1 MSFQVRCRLDPRG
14 DKHLNAPPNMRI
26 AVRKEGVAGERRV
39 SIVPESVKRLAA
51 KKIEASVE
59 AGAGAAAFASDDEYR
74 TAGARV
80 DSSLEALLAD
90 ADAVVQIR
98 PPRLEEVSRLK
109 EGSAL
114 VSLLFPLVEH
124 DLVRALAARKITAIA
139 VDMIPRTTVA
149 QMMDVLSSQATAAG
163 YEAVLMAAAAL
174 PRFFPMLM
182 TAAGTIA
189 PARVLVLGAGVAGLQ
204 AIGTARRLGA
214 VVEAF
219 DVRKAVKEQVE
230 SLGAKFVEV
239 EAEDA
244 ATAGGYARELSE
256 ESKRK
261 QAEAIA
267 RHVAKA
273 DVVLCT
279 ALIPGRRAPV
289 LVTADM
295 VASMK
300 AGSVIVDLAAEQ
312 QGNCE
317 LTKPGQTVVEHG
329 VTIIGATDLTSRMCA
344 HASQMYSRNME
355 KLLFYI
361 TKDGAWRL
369 DFKDEIVVGSVITH
383 AGEIVHPKVKEL
395 LAQAAP
401 TGGPPTAP
409 APPGAG
415 AA

>member
-1 MSFQVRCRLDPRG
+1 
-14 DKHLNAPPNMRI
+14 LNAPPIMRI
-26 AVRKEGVAGERRV
+26 AVRKESGAGERRV

-51 KKIEASVE
+51 KKIETSVE
-59 AGAGAAAFASDDEYR
+59 AGAGAAAFASDDEYK
-74 TAGARV
+74 AFGARI
-80 DSSLEALLAD
+80 DGTLDALLAD

-98 PPRLEEVSRLK
+98 PPRIEEVARLK

-114 VSLLFPLVEH
+114 VSLLYPLVDH
-124 DLVRALAARKITAIA
+124 DLVRALAARKITSIA

-163 YEAVLMAAAAL
+163 YEAVLMAATAL
-174 PRFFPMLM
+174 PKFFPMLM

-189 PARVLVLGAGVAGLQ
+189 PARVLILGAGVAGLQ

-244 ATAGGYARELSE
+244 ATAGGYAKELSE
-256 ESKRK
+256 DAKKK

-273 DVVLCT
+273 DVVICT

-300 AGSVIVDLAAEQ
+300 AGGVIVDLAAEQ

-317 LTKPGQTVVEHG
+317 LTKSGETVVEHG
-329 VTIIGATDLTSRMCA
+329 VTIIGVTDMTSRMCA

-361 TKDGAWRL
+361 TKDGAWKL
-369 DFKDEIVVGSVITH
+369 DFKDEIVAGSVITH

-395 LAQAAP
+395 IL
-401 TGGPPTAP
+401 
-409 APPGAG
+409 PGEGARSAG

>member
-1 MSFQVRCRLDPRG
+1 LTRG
-14 DKHLNAPPNMRI
+14 GTSVLNAPPNMRI
-26 AVRKEGVAGERRV
+26 AVRKEGFAGERRV
-39 SIVPESVKRLAA
+39 SIVPESIKRLAA

-59 AGAGAAAFASDDEYR
+59 AGAGAAAFASDEDYR
-74 TAGARV
+74 SSGARV
-80 DSSLEALLAD
+80 DSTLDALLAD
-90 ADAVVQIR
+90 AEAVVQIR
-98 PPRLEEVSRLK
+98 PPRIEEVSLLK

-114 VSLLFPLVEH
+114 VSLLFPLVDH

-174 PRFFPMLM
+174 PKFFPMLM

-256 ESKRK
+256 DSKRK

-279 ALIPGRRAPV
+279 ALIPGRRAPI
-289 LVTADM
+289 LVTGEM
-295 VASMK
+295 VSSMK

-317 LTKPGQTVVEHG
+317 LTKAGQTVVEHG

-361 TKDGAWRL
+361 TKDGAWKL
-369 DFKDEIVVGSVITH
+369 DFKDEIVAGSVITH
-383 AGEIVHPKVKEL
+383 GGEIVHAKVKEL
-395 LAQAAP
+395 VTP
-401 TGGPPTAP
+401 TSDGGPKV
-409 APPGAG
+409 PPSAG

>member
-1 MSFQVRCRLDPRG
+1 
-14 DKHLNAPPNMRI
+14 MRI
-26 AVRKEGVAGERRV
+26 AVRREGVAGERRV
-39 SIVPESVKRLAA
+39 SIVPDSVKRLAA
-51 KKIEASVE
+51 KKIDASVE
-59 AGAGAAAFASDDEYR
+59 AGAGAAAFASDEEYR
-74 TAGARV
+74 SAGARI
-80 DSSLEALLAD
+80 DASLDALLAD

-98 PPRLEEVSRLK
+98 PPRLDEVARLK

-114 VSLLFPLVEH
+114 VSLLFPLVAH

-139 VDMIPRTTVA
+139 VDMIPRTTLA

-163 YEAVLMAAAAL
+163 YEAVLMAAVAL
-174 PRFFPMLM
+174 PKFFPMLM

-239 EAEDA
+239 VTEDA

-256 ESKRK
+256 ESKKK

-273 DVVLCT
+273 DVVVCT
-279 ALIPGRRAPV
+279 ALIPGRRAPI
-289 LVTADM
+289 LVTGEM

-312 QGNCE
+312 HGNCE
-317 LTKPGQTVVEHG
+317 LTKPGETVVEHG
-329 VTIIGATDLTSRMCA
+329 VTIIGVTDLTSRMCA

-355 KLLFYI
+355 KLFFYI
-361 TKDGAWRL
+361 TKDGAWKL
-369 DFKDEIVVGSVITH
+369 DFKDEIVAGSVITH
-383 AGEIVHPKVKEL
+383 GGEIVHPKVKEL
-395 LAQAAP
+395 VD
-401 TGGPPTAP
+401 GGKVPPS
-409 APPGAG
+409 AG

>member
-1 MSFQVRCRLDPRG
+1 
-14 DKHLNAPPNMRI
+14 MRI
-26 AVRKEGVAGERRV
+26 AVRREGAFGERRV

-51 KKIEASVE
+51 KKIDASVE
-59 AGAGAAAFASDDEYR
+59 AGAGAAAFASDEEYR
-74 TAGARV
+74 SAGARI
-80 DSSLEALLAD
+80 DSTLDALLAD

-98 PPRLEEVSRLK
+98 APRLDEVARLK

-174 PRFFPMLM
+174 PKFFPMLM

-239 EAEDA
+239 ETEDA
-244 ATAGGYARELSE
+244 ATAGGYARELSDD
-256 ESKRK
+256 SKRK

-273 DVVLCT
+273 DVVVCT

-289 LVTADM
+289 LVSGEM

-317 LTKPGQTVVEHG
+317 LTKAGQTVVERG
-329 VTIIGATDLTSRMCA
+329 VTIIGVTDLTSRMCA

-355 KLLFYI
+355 KLFFYI
-361 TKDGAWRL
+361 TKDGAWKL
-369 DFKDEIVVGSVITH
+369 DFKDEIVAGSVITH
-383 AGEIVHPKVKEL
+383 GGDIVHPKVKDL
-395 LAQAAP
+395 LAQADKNE
-401 TGGPPTAP
+401 GGGKVPPS
-409 APPGAG
+409 AG
-415 AA
+415 AAR

>member
-1 MSFQVRCRLDPRG
+1 
-14 DKHLNAPPNMRI
+14 MRI
-26 AVRKEGVAGERRV
+26 AVPRERAAGEKRV
-39 SIVPESVKRLAA
+39 AIVPESIKRLVA
-51 KKIEASVE
+51 KKIEVSVE
-59 AGAGAAAFASDDEYR
+59 AGAGAASYASDDEYKSH
-74 TAGARV
+74 GARV
-80 DSSLEALLAD
+80 DASLEATLAD

-98 PPRLEEVSRLK
+98 PPTLDDVRKLK

-114 VSLLFPLVEH
+114 VSLLFPLVSL
-124 DLVRALAARKITAIA
+124 DLVRALAARKITAISA
-139 VDMIPRTTVA
+139 DMIPRTTLA

-163 YEAVLMAAAAL
+163 YEAVLMAATAL

-189 PARVLVLGAGVAGLQ
+189 PAKVLVLGAGVAGLQ

-219 DVRKAVKEQVE
+219 DVRKVVKEQVE

-244 ATAGGYARELSE
+244 AGAGGYAKELSE

-267 RHVAKA
+267 KHVAAA
-273 DVVLCT
+273 DVVICT

-295 VASMK
+295 VKSMR
-300 AGSVIVDLAAEQ
+300 AGSVVVDLAAEQ

-329 VTIIGATDLTSRMCA
+329 VTLVGQTDLTSRMCA

-355 KLLFYI
+355 KLLYYV
-361 TKDGAWRL
+361 TKDGAWKL
-369 DFKDEIVVGSVITH
+369 DFKDEIVAGSVITH
-383 AGEIVHPKVKEL
+383 AGEIVHPKVKEAAEPKAAAAS
-395 LAQAAP
+395 AQ
-401 TGGPPTAP
+401 
-409 APPGAG
+409 AG
-415 AA
+415 AAQ

>member
-1 MSFQVRCRLDPRG
+1 
-14 DKHLNAPPNMRI
+14 MRI
-26 AVRKEGVAGERRV
+26 AVRKEGAAGERRV

-51 KKIEASVE
+51 KKIETSVE
-59 AGAGAAAFASDDEYR
+59 AGAGAAAFASNEDYGA
-74 TAGARV
+74 AGARI
-80 DSSLEALLAD
+80 DSSLDALLAD

-98 PPRLEEVSRLK
+98 PPLLEEVKLLK

-114 VSLLFPLVEH
+114 VSLLYPLVDHEI
-124 DLVRALAARKITAIA
+124 VRALAARKVTAIA

-239 EAEDA
+239 ESEDA

-256 ESKRK
+256 ESKKK

-317 LTKPGQTVVEHG
+317 LTKPGQTAVEHG

-361 TKDGAWRL
+361 TKDGAWKL
-369 DFKDEIVVGSVITH
+369 DFKDEIVAGSVITH
-383 AGEIVHPKVKEL
+383 GGEIVHKAVGEA
-395 LAQAAP
+395 LAKA
-401 TGGPPTAP
+401 T
-409 APPGAG
+409 AG
-415 AA
+415 AV

>member
-1 MSFQVRCRLDPRG
+1 
-14 DKHLNAPPNMRI
+14 MRI
-26 AVRKEGVAGERRV
+26 AVPRERAAGEKRV
-39 SIVPESVKRLAA
+39 AIVPESIKRLVA
-51 KKIEASVE
+51 KKIDVSVE
-59 AGAGAAAFASDDEYR
+59 AGAGAASYASDGEYKSL
-74 TAGARV
+74 GARI
-80 DSSLEALLAD
+80 DASLEAALAD

-98 PPRLEEVSRLK
+98 PPTLEDVRKLK
-109 EGSAL
+109 EGSTL
-114 VSLLFPLVEH
+114 VSLLFPLVSPE
-124 DLVRALAARKITAIA
+124 LVRALAARKITSIA
-139 VDMIPRTTVA
+139 TDMIPRTTLA

-163 YEAVLMAAAAL
+163 YEAVLMAATAL

-189 PARVLVLGAGVAGLQ
+189 PAKVLILGAGVAGLQ

-219 DVRKAVKEQVE
+219 DVRKVVKEQVE

-244 ATAGGYARELSE
+244 AGAGGYAKELSE
-256 ESKRK
+256 ESKKK
-261 QAEAIA
+261 QAEALA
-267 RHVAKA
+267 KHVAAA
-273 DVVLCT
+273 DVVICT

-295 VASMK
+295 VKSMR

-329 VTIIGATDLTSRMCA
+329 VTLVGQTDLTSRMCA

-355 KLLFYI
+355 KLLFYV
-361 TKDGAWRL
+361 TKDGAWKL
-369 DFKDEIVVGSVITH
+369 DFKDEIVAGSVITH
-383 AGEIVHPKVKEL
+383 AGEIVHPKVKE
-395 LAQAAP
+395 AVEPKAAP
-401 TGGPPTAP
+401 A
-409 APPGAG
+409 AQAG
-415 AA
+415 AAQ

>member
-1 MSFQVRCRLDPRG
+1 
-14 DKHLNAPPNMRI
+14 MRI
-26 AVRKEGVAGERRV
+26 AVRRESAPGERRV
-39 SIVPESVKRLAA
+39 AVVPDSVKRLRA
-51 KKIEASVE
+51 KKIEVSVE
-59 AGAGAAAFASDDEYR
+59 TAAGAAAFASDDDYAA
-74 TAGARV
+74 AGARV
-80 DSSLEALLAD
+80 DTALPALLDD

-98 PPRLEEVSRLK
+98 PPTLADVAHLR

-114 VSLLFPLVEH
+114 VSLLYPLLDL
-124 DLVRALAARKITAIA
+124 DLVRALAARKVTALA

-174 PRFFPMLM
+174 PKFFPMLM

-219 DVRKAVKEQVE
+219 DVRKVVKEQVE

-239 EAEDA
+239 DAAEDA
-244 ATAGGYARELSE
+244 QTAGGYAQELGE
-256 ESKRK
+256 DARRK

-267 RHVAKA
+267 RHVEKA

-279 ALIPGRRAPV
+279 ALIPGKRAPV

-295 VASMK
+295 VRSMR

-312 QGNCE
+312 HGNCE
-317 LTKPGQTVVEHG
+317 LTRPGETVVEHG
-329 VTIIGATDLTSRMCA
+329 VTLIGQTDATSRLCT

-355 KLLFYI
+355 KLLFHVSR
-361 TKDGAWRL
+361 DGTWKL
-369 DFKDEIVVGSVITH
+369 DFADEIVAGSVITH
-383 AGEIVHPKVKEL
+383 EGAIVHPRVKEL
-395 LAQAAP
+395 VR
-401 TGGPPTAP
+401 
-409 APPGAG
+409 
-415 AA
+415 